1 MAVYCIS
8 YDLKSDNYSVL
19 IESIKAYGLW
29 WHQSESTWFIE
40 TIHGSKQILENLN
53 RHLFLGDKILVIQV
67 QKKLVGSRSYRGR
80 VSVVKKSKFLNY
92 EFTRYIKRSNNKYFN
107 NSIRWCYNIVNMV
120 L

>member
-8 YDLKSDNYSVL
+8 YDLRSDNYSAL

-40 TIHGSKQILENLN
+40 TRQGAKQILDNLN
-53 RHLFLGDKILVIQV
+53 RHLISGDKILVISLDKEWPV
-67 QKKLVGSRSYRGR
+67 R
-80 VSVVKKSKFLNY
+80 KSSFKN
-92 EFTRYIKRSNNKYFN
+92 
-107 NSIRWCYNIVNMV
+107 V